1 MQRMPLLPY
10 VKTMFFLLKQESYD
24 TSLEMSNNNMT
35 SIPFEDKNST
45 KLSNEMSEV
54 QETENGGNDIN
65 IIERLAKDAILK
77 YQIFIQ

>member
-1 MQRMPLLPY
+1 MQRMPLLTY

-45 KLSNEMSEV
+45 KLSNEMSEL
-54 QETENGGNDIN
+54 QGTENGGNDIN
-65 IIERLAKDAILK
+65 I
-77 YQIFIQ
+77 